1 MPAELTKLMTSVDEV
16 STQDYVFVESGGDVK
31 KISRN
36 ALLPFYIQAGHVSVS
51 SGTASVTFGTAFE
64 TTPRVVATYATGGSS
79 TYAAYNEIVIT
90 DITKNGFNIKLIG
103 NNVGTF
109 TIDWL
114 AFAGITIPSSVAYG
128 VTAVATTLDPGDP
141 ATATAVETNDGFE
154 FIFGVPKGEKGDT
167 GAQGPQGPE
176 GPAGSGGMTTFPYDG
191 MTGPSGLENYLAS
204 IVDCYDDNDGFIL
217 QHFSGASRQ
226 NYYPISTNK
235 VSLGGNDNRYEF
247 WLISQDGY
255 IELNNIKNVFDAIS
269 LEISVTHPDDPNVPV
284 YTYVYKEKTLTLAS
298 VSYLNNQIATCEKTA
313 NKKSIYYSYE
323 SDKTTKYLSIAGVEN
338 AINSLV
344 TVDRVFYKNDGFITA
359 GNSSM
364 YFYFEIDASDRE
376 KLPMVILRGTK
387 LTYSGTDITQAD
399 LFTDFTYSLVWN
411 LAQWELLVQLNS
423 VQATD
428 IYFELWSDTEINV

>member
-31 KISRN
+31 KINRN
-36 ALLPFYIQAGHVSVS
+36 ALLPFYMQAGHVSVS

-79 TYAAYNEIVIT
+79 TYANYNEIVIT
-90 DITKNGFNIKLIG
+90 DITKNGFNIKLVG
-103 NNVGTF
+103 GYSGTF

-154 FIFGVPKGEKGDT
+154 FIFGIPKGEKGDT

-247 WLISQDGY
+247 WLLSQDGY
-255 IELNNIKNVFDAIS
+255 YDAPHNIKNVIDAIY
-269 LEISVTHPDDPNVPV
+269 LEIDVTHPNDPNIPV
-284 YTYVYKEKTLTLAS
+284 YTYDYHEKSVNFERTSYRKNSYDPNQAS
-298 VSYLNNQIATCEKTA
+298 PDSY
-313 NKKSIYYSYE
+313 YYSISGTINAITKLGLFIE
-323 SDKTTKYLSIAGVEN
+323 SRKEVSIA
-338 AINSLV
+338 
-344 TVDRVFYKNDGFITA
+344 A
-359 GNSSM
+359 G
-364 YFYFEIDASDRE
+364 
-376 KLPMVILRGTK
+376 GTNNTIVWTGIGLSQSYVPPVLIRATK
-387 LTYSGTDITQAD
+387 RTYSGDDISIMQSFD
-399 LFTDFTYSLVWN
+399 DYTYSMK
-411 LAQWELLVQLNS
+411 WEDDTWKITFLLNNVQNED
-423 VQATD
+423 V
-428 IYFELWSDTEINV
+428 YFEVWSNYMLYR